1 METASYQSQLRSL
14 GQYLQDTLQQEVPV
28 PVEVRC
34 VIKQE
39 KLLVLAQHPPDISLD
54 AKRAFSTLRKALNAQ
69 TNDLL
74 HPFLT
79 DVSMLAVQLYLR
91 VAEQPQPYAFHPFQ
105 IEAIAPIEALTD
117 DETADLLSEDE
128 LSNWVSESA
137 MPESA
142 MVEDEEPP
150 DESSSP
156 SQRPAKRLPWRLGAA
171 VAGLVVVAGVAAYVL
186 SRPCMLGSCRPL
198 LQAEELFTQSQGQM
212 ASATSAADVK
222 AIYEQLTEASYLT
235 TVVPQWSGYYE
246 DALAQRDRYDDHVKV
261 VGRVVDA
268 QADAFAA
275 AQRSQNPPHPIAT
288 WEDIRDLWESAIAQL
303 EEVPADS
310 PMHGL
315 AQQKLEE
322 YRGNLAAINQR
333 IQMEQEA
340 QSRVRSARE
349 MAQRATEQEA
359 GSDSPEQWQ
368 SAYTAWQIAM
378 EMLQPVP
385 AHTMSHAEA
394 QQLLSLYST
403 RMATLRDRLSQEE
416 LSTTVYRQSLQLADQ
431 AATYEQQEQWSQ
443 AVAAWQNAL
452 TNAQQVPTDSSYHD
466 QVQPL
471 VNSYALAL
479 EDARQ
484 NLQMAIAAQTAETEL
499 NKLCG
504 GDNARCTFQVSREEV
519 QLRLTPTY
527 QANAASFPQ
536 PTSASMPLSASMD
549 TILHQV
555 AQVGNA
561 ARVEIDVYNADG
573 SLFGR
578 YVPSL
583 SGYVPPAYIEVLDQE
598 PAPSPSQDD

>member
-14 GQYLQDTLQQEVPV
+14 GQYLQDSLQQEVPV
-28 PVEVRC
+28 PIDVRC
-34 VIKQE
+34 VIKQD

-54 AKRAFSTLRKALNAQ
+54 AKRAFSTLRKALTAQ
-69 TNDLL
+69 TDDLL
-74 HPFLT
+74 HPFLA
-79 DVSMLAVQLYLR
+79 DVSTLAVQLYLR
-91 VAEQPQPYAFHPFQ
+91 VEEQPQPYAFHPFQ
-105 IEAIAPIEALTD
+105 IEAIAPVEALTD
-117 DETADLLSEDE
+117 DETDDLLSEDE
-128 LSNWVSESA
+128 LSNWSSESA
-137 MPESA
+137 M
-142 MVEDEEPP
+142 EDEEPL
-150 DESSSP
+150 DEPSSP
-156 SQRPAKRLPWRLGAA
+156 PQRPAKRLSWRLGAA
-171 VAGLVVVAGVAAYVL
+171 VAGVVVVAGVAAYVL
-186 SRPCMLGSCRPL
+186 SRPCVLGSCRPL

-235 TVVPQWSGYYE
+235 TVVPHWSGYYE
-246 DALAQRDRYDDHVKV
+246 DALAQRDRYDDHVKAV
-261 VGRVVDA
+261 SRVVDA

-288 WEDIRDLWESAIAQL
+288 WEEIRDLWESAIAQL

-368 SAYTAWQIAM
+368 SAYTAWQISM

-385 AHTMSHAEA
+385 AHTMSYAEA

-452 TNAQQVPTDSSYHD
+452 TNAQQVPTDSAYHD

-484 NLQMAIAAQTAETEL
+484 NLRLAIAAQTAEAEL

-504 GDNARCTFQVSREEV
+504 GDTARCTYQVSREEV
-519 QLRLTPTY
+519 QLRLTPAY
-527 QANAASFPQ
+527 QATAASFPQ
-536 PTSASMPLSASMD
+536 PTASSIPLSVSMD

-561 ARVEIDVYNADG
+561 ARVEINVYNADG
-573 SLFGR
+573 TLFGR

-598 PAPSPSQDD
+598 PAPPPNQDD

>member
-34 VIKQE
+34 VIKQD
-39 KLLVLAQHPPDISLD
+39 KLLVLAQHPPDVSLD
-54 AKRAFSTLRKALNAQ
+54 AKRAFSTLRKALTAQ
-69 TNDLL
+69 TDDLL
-74 HPFLT
+74 DPFLT
-79 DVSMLAVQLYLR
+79 DVSTLAVQLYLR
-91 VAEQPQPYAFHPFQ
+91 VEEQPQPYAFHPFQ
-105 IEAIAPIEALTD
+105 VEAIAPVEDLTD
-117 DETADLLSEDE
+117 DETAELLSEDE
-128 LSNWVSESA
+128 LARWSSESA
-137 MPESA
+137 MEE
-142 MVEDEEPP
+142 EDLQ
-150 DESSSP
+150 DASP
-156 SQRPAKRLPWRLGAA
+156 NQRSTKLPWRLGAL
-171 VAGLVVVAGVAAYVL
+171 VAGLVMVAGVAAYVL
-186 SRPCMLGSCRPL
+186 SRPCVLGSCPPL

-222 AIYEQLTEASYLT
+222 AIYSQLTEASYLT

-246 DALAQRDRYDDHVKV
+246 DALAQRDRYDEHVKA
-261 VGRVVDA
+261 VGRVVSA
-268 QADAFAA
+268 QTDAFDA

-288 WEDIRDLWESAIAQL
+288 WEEIRDLWESAIAQL

-315 AQQKLEE
+315 AQQKLDE
-322 YRGNLAAINQR
+322 YSANLAAINQR

-349 MAQRATEQEA
+349 MAQRANDQEA
-359 GSDSPEQWQ
+359 GSDSPERWQ
-368 SAYTAWQIAM
+368 STYTTWQIAIG
-378 EMLQPVP
+378 MLQPVP

-394 QQLLSLYST
+394 QQLLALYNT
-403 RMATLRDRLSQEE
+403 RMSTIRDRLSQEE

-452 TNAQQVPTDSSYHD
+452 TNAQQVPADSAYHD

-484 NLQMAIAAQTAETEL
+484 NLRLAIAAQAAEAEL
-499 NKLCG
+499 SKLCG
-504 GDNARCTFQVSREEV
+504 ENNARCTYQVSREDV
-519 QLRLTPTY
+519 QLRLTPAY

-536 PTSASMPLSASMD
+536 PTTSSMPLPASMD
-549 TILHQV
+549 TILYQI
-555 AQVGNA
+555 AQVGNT
-561 ARVEIDVYNADG
+561 ARVEINVYNADG
-573 SLFGR
+573 TLFGR

-598 PAPSPSQDD
+598 PVPPPSQNE